1 MRILVVEDEELIR
14 HDIVQALTAAGFV
27 VEAVDNGNDAWFRGD
42 TEDFDAAILDLG
54 LPVLDGMSVL
64 KRWRAAKR
72 TMPVIVLTARGT
84 WRERVEG
91 IDAGADDYL
100 PKPFEMDELLSRLHA
115 IIRRTAGHS
124 SPVIEIGPVAIDTR
138 HMRVSVDGFPIPLTP
153 LEFRLL
159 SYLAMKPGRAVS
171 QIELT
176 EHLYAQDFER
186 DSNAIEVLVGRL
198 RRKLKVDIIQTRRGF
213 GYMLDE
219 AIASPP
225 QVSDRK

>member
-14 HDIVQALTAAGFV
+14 RDIVRALAASSFV
-27 VEAVDNGNDAWFRGD
+27 VDAVDNGNEAWFRGD
-42 TEDFDAAILDLG
+42 TEDYDAVILDLG
-54 LPVLDGMSVL
+54 LPMLDGLSVL
-64 KRWRAAKR
+64 KRWRSAGRA
-72 TMPVIVLTARGT
+72 MPVIILTARGT

-91 IDAGADDYL
+91 IDSGADDYL

-115 IIRRTAGHS
+115 IIRRTAGHAT
-124 SPVIEIGPVAIDTR
+124 PVIDLGPVTIDTR
-138 HMRVSVDGFPIPLTP
+138 HMRVSVNGATVPLTP

-159 SYLAMKPGRAVS
+159 SYLAMQPGRAVS

-198 RRKLKVDIIQTRRGF
+198 RRKMKVDIIQTRRGF
-213 GYMLDE
+213 GYMLS
-219 AIASPP
+219 AAAVKTPSPSVRP
-225 QVSDRK
+225 